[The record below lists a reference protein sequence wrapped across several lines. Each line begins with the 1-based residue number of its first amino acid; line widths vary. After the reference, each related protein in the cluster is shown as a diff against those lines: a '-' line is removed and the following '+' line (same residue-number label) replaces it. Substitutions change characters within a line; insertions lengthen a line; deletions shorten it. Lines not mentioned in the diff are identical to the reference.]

1 MLRLQRHRY
10 AANTQHASSRLSVKP
25 YAAGGLIA
33 TRPLLLHAGDTTMS
47 VPFTTEGAQQ
57 LQEAFQKLFQ
67 TFAEK
72 QKAQRPKRWD
82 MMEWRHTNEDI
93 GFEVFC
99 NPNAYTTAFDA
110 KLLITL
116 GSRGGL
122 TVTTE
127 ARLSAITSDLD
138 NYLQG

>member
-1 MLRLQRHRY
+1 MLQLQRHRC
-10 AANTQHASSRLSVKP
+10 AANAQQTFSRLNVKLH
-25 YAAGGLIA
+25 AAGGLIA
-33 TRPLLLHAGDTTMS
+33 TRPLVLHAGDTTMT
-47 VPFTTEGAQQ
+47 VPFTTEGAHQ

-82 MMEWRHTNEDI
+82 MMEWRHTSEDI
-93 GFEVFC
+93 GIEVFC

-127 ARLSAITSDLD
+127 ARLSAIASDLD